1 MGKKDSIGKL
11 FFADEGRFA
20 ELFNTALYNGK
31 KVIRP
36 ENLVLAGRDYPGL
49 PGTGGKQ
56 RDILMKDRE
65 QNICYGLELETE
77 SDWSMPERVLVYDV
91 CEWEMQI
98 REIIKSREKREEEK
112 RTYRERKSRMGE
124 GDFLLPVI
132 TAVLYLGSG
141 RWEGRNRL
149 SELFRIPG
157 ILREQMGTR
166 LPDYRFILVEADY
179 VKAEDYRT
187 ELREFFQAMQCRKD
201 KEKLRRLCRTERFR
215 RLDRE
220 TELAIALHLDRRYL
234 VRKIEKEGLHMCQ
247 ALDEWMADERAEGK
261 KEERMIIIRCMLQEG
276 MDKELIRKVTKCS
289 GKELSMAAEQ

>member
-1 MGKKDSIGKL
+1 MQHTGIICR
-11 FFADEGRFA
+11 AD
-20 ELFNTALYNGK
+20 
-31 KVIRP
+31 IRCFRQRMIQP

-201 KEKLRRLCRTERFR
+201 KEKLRRLC
-215 RLDRE
+215 
-220 TELAIALHLDRRYL
+220 
-234 VRKIEKEGLHMCQ
+234 Q
-247 ALDEWMADERAEGK
+247 ALEEWMADERAEGK